1 MIEVPEKL
9 AKELE
14 VNLKKLSNKFVDLE
28 VTVEDE
34 G

>member
-14 VNLKKLSNKFVDLE
+14 VNLKKLSNKIVDLE